1 MTWKAKRRFY
11 DHGKARVIEIGE
23 VVELSGTMLKHAQ
36 QHDLVEAAPFITPT
50 RLNELADKVG
60 ASTAKVSSKLNELV
74 SKVAVDILL
83 KDGTKAELLDELDKV
98 APGHEHSMRDSKAEL
113 KDALALATD

>member
-60 ASTAKVSSKLNELV
+60 ASTAKVSSKLV